1 MGKYCFIILV
11 ILTMTDSL
19 TEGGVDAWAALY
31 MRDAIGVDGF
41 QIGIATIF
49 FNLFMVIG
57 RLMGDLIRDK
67 LGVYRFLISPL
78 LGNNKCRY
86 LPTCSEYFIE
96 SLKAHGIKKGSFS
109 LFLSY

>member
-1 MGKYCFIILV
+1 MPEQKEPE
-11 ILTMTDSL
+11 SL
-19 TEGGVDAWAALY
+19 CEGGVDAWAALY

-67 LGVYRFLISPL
+67 LGVYRFLISL
-78 LGNNKCRY
+78 
-86 LPTCSEYFIE
+86 I
-96 SLKAHGIKKGSFS
+96 SLSVIGSIIIFNYNQYSVIFS
-109 LFLSY
+109 